1 MSSAIVP
8 PATGVS
14 TESTKPKLYAHLYRG
29 GRNDCGST
37 CSTLPKQKGLG
48 HISCFFSRSDSS
60 PCTSSQHHVVI
71 CVHTAYYALP
81 LRHTC
86 TQTRREETMIQR
98 GPNQI
103 KYKQETLTS
112 PNYSPRLLRGT
123 AAVEGRGRAED
134 ERCITAKRRV
144 AAVCTRTCHL
154 AVILMVL
161 ETWKHFG
168 RSRTEQHT
176 HAPNQQTLIGKTW
189 EG

>member
-48 HISCFFSRSDSS
+48 HISCFFSRSDFS

-71 CVHTAYYALP
+71 CVHTACYALP

-103 KYKQETLTS
+103 KYKRRKRRRLSPLQLTIVLGCCAEQQ
-112 PNYSPRLLRGT
+112 LLRIE
-123 AAVEGRGRAED
+123 VEP
-134 ERCITAKRRV
+134 
-144 AAVCTRTCHL
+144 RT
-154 AVILMVL
+154 
-161 ETWKHFG
+161 KD
-168 RSRTEQHT
+168 
-176 HAPNQQTLIGKTW
+176 
-189 EG
+189 